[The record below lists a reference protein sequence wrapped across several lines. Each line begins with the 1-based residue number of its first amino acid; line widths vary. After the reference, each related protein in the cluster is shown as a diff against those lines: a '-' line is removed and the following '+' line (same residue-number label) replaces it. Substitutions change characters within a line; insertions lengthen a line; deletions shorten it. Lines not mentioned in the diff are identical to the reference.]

1 MKSLVW
7 PLTGRVEEMRLIE
20 RAVANPDT
28 CGVVVCGAA
37 GVGKSRVAREA
48 LEAAA
53 CNGSEIRWVVGT
65 SSSRGLPLGTFATW
79 LGSAP
84 AEDPQLIHLVR
95 GVIES
100 LTSARP
106 DTPIVVGVDDA
117 HLLDDLSGF
126 VLHQVVQRLA
136 AKVVLTIRDGEPI
149 PEGVRDIWRNAPFD
163 RLDLQ
168 PLSLAETT
176 ALVSAA
182 LGGALDPRAAR
193 RLWDLTRGN
202 VLYLRNIVEQE
213 VADRRLAPDN
223 ERWRWTG
230 DPVVPPGLVEMIES
244 RIGTLPPSVGD
255 VVDVLATGEPLA
267 LQSLCAITD
276 RAAVEEADIR
286 GLITLEPFGDD
297 VQVRLAHPLYG
308 EVRRRRAASTKL
320 RRLRGL
326 VAAELA
332 ASVNRDDISVVVR
345 RATLAIDSD
354 LAPDPDLLVRAAQG
368 AVWLADMA
376 LAEKLA
382 CAAAGAG
389 AGVEANLL
397 RAHALT
403 WLSRGQEADAVLAA
417 SLRNEL
423 TDADWGRLIF
433 LRAQNM
439 LFTLADPAGAKK
451 LIDDASHTSPV
462 PNRACIDAIRTVYW
476 ALTGNPVMA
485 TESFR
490 NLEPGTLPAIVG
502 ASTAMAYSVAAGDS
516 GRTEEAVAAANDA
529 YVFAQRSLDAAQTRF
544 VIADG
549 HIGALLQAG
558 RVDEAGAVAEQLLRQ
573 AADLPGG
580 QLMSSALAGMAHLGA
595 GHLGTACALLDPVVN
610 ALSGTTVGWGYRYRL
625 PHTIALAMRGF
636 GGEASGALAALE
648 KQRHPS
654 WRYLDYERALARAW
668 VASAEGATNEAISL
682 ALSAAETAGRN
693 GQFAPEVICL
703 QAATQFGDRS
713 CAPRLGELASI
724 VEGPRV
730 RLAARFA
737 EALNASDAAELA
749 AVSEDL
755 EEMGDLVAAVD
766 AAAYAALTYRDRG
779 LTGSGLECSTRAAA
793 LAVQCGGAN
802 TPALRK
808 AAQPLPLSDRERE
821 IAMLLSHGLATRV
834 IAEKLTLSV
843 RTVEGHIY
851 RAMAKT
857 GTTTRDALAAL
868 VRRADPTR

>member
-20 RAVANPDT
+20 RAVADPDT

-48 LEAAA
+48 LDAAA
-53 CNGSEIRWVVGT
+53 SHGSDTRWIVGT

-79 LGSAP
+79 LGAVP
-84 AEDPQLIHLVR
+84 AEDPQLIQLVR
-95 GVIES
+95 GVIEW

-106 DTPIVVGVDDA
+106 DARIVVGVDDA
-117 HLLDDLSGF
+117 HLLDDLSAF
-126 VLHQVVQRLA
+126 VLHQIVQRRA
-136 AKVVLTIRDGEPI
+136 AKVVLTIRDGEPV
-149 PEGVRDIWRNAPFD
+149 PEGIRDIWRGAPID

-182 LGGALDPRAAR
+182 LGGVLDPRAAR

-213 VADRRLAPDN
+213 VADSRLAPHN
-223 ERWRWTG
+223 ERWQWTG

-244 RIGTLPPSVGD
+244 RIGTLASSVGD

-267 LQSLCAITD
+267 LRSLCAITD

-286 GLITLEPFGDD
+286 GLITLESFGDD
-297 VQVRLAHPLYG
+297 VHVRLAHPLYG
-308 EVRRRRAASTKL
+308 EVRRRRAASTRL

-332 ASVNRDDISVVVR
+332 ASDNRDDISVLVR
-345 RATLAIDSD
+345 RATLAIESD
-354 LAPDPDLLVRAAQG
+354 LTPDPQLLVRAAQG
-368 AVWLADMA
+368 AVFLADMA

-382 CAAAGAG
+382 DAAARAG
-389 AGVEANLL
+389 AGVEANLV

-403 WLSRGQEADAVLAA
+403 WLSRGREADTVLAA
-417 SLRNEL
+417 SLRNQL

-433 LRAQNM
+433 LRVQNM

-462 PNRACIDAIRTVYW
+462 PNPACIDAILTVYW

-490 NLEPGTLPAIVG
+490 NLEGRALPAIVG

-529 YVFAQRSLDAAQTRF
+529 YVFAQSSPDAAQTRF

-549 HIGALLQAG
+549 HIGALLQSG

-595 GHLGTACALLDPVVN
+595 GRLDTACALLDPVVN

-636 GGEASGALAALE
+636 GGDACGALAALE

-668 VASAEGATNEAISL
+668 VACAEGAANEAIAI
-682 ALSAAETAGRN
+682 ALSAAETARCN
-693 GQFAPEVICL
+693 GQFAPEVMCL
-703 QAATQFGDRS
+703 QAATQFGERS
-713 CAPRLGELASI
+713 CALRLRELESI

-730 RLAARFA
+730 RLASRFA
-737 EALNASDAAELA
+737 EALRDSDAAELA
-749 AVSEDL
+749 VVSEEL
-755 EEMGDLVAAVD
+755 ERMGDLVAAVD
-766 AAAYAALTYRDRG
+766 AAAHAALAYRDRG
-779 LTGSGLECSTRAAA
+779 LNGSALGCSTRAAA
-793 LAVQCGGAN
+793 LAVQCGGAS
-802 TPALRK
+802 TPALRT
-808 AAQPLPLSDRERE
+808 AAQPLPLSNRERE
-821 IAMLLSHGLATRV
+821 IAMLLGHGLSTKD
-834 IAEKLTLSV
+834 IAARLTLSV

-857 GTTTRDALAAL
+857 DTSTREALASL
-868 VRRADPTR
+868 VRGGNPTS